1 MAQTTRTA
9 LGGPRGVIASPFS
22 KPLSSSNPSNSDEPT
37 IYALSTAP
45 GRSAIAIIRTSGPL
59 STHIYHALCHYKPLP
74 QPRHAVVRTLYD
86 PSQFQ
91 SRDTILD
98 PSALVLYFPAPNTFT
113 GEDILELHV
122 HGGPAVVKAVL
133 SAISRIPSTGSSSI
147 RYAQPGEFTLRA
159 FHNSRLTLTQIEA
172 LSDTLAAETEQQR
185 RLSIRGS
192 TSTLPALYESWRQ
205 VLLSARGELEA
216 LIDFSEDQHFN
227 ESTAELCASISA
239 QVQHLISLLKVHV
252 QNAVKGELLR
262 NGISVAFLGVPNAGK
277 SSLLNCIVGREA
289 AIVAEE
295 AGTTRDVVDVS
306 VDLGGWL
313 VKFGDTAGVRKGE
326 DGKAKVGKVEEEGI
340 RRAKARAAES
350 DVVVMVLDLER
361 RAATGTDGQSG
372 EVALRIDPDLQTF
385 IHGLACYPISIL
397 VAINKSDLISS
408 SNDRDRI
415 LNSAREAFPAIPF
428 DSFHFISCKH
438 AEVTPSM
445 SRSSPNKSNTTSA
458 STDSGGI
465 QYLLS
470 GLTTQFAN
478 LTTAIVPSSNHETPG
493 SIDQSIYTESL
504 GASQR
509 HRDLLSTCLSSLE
522 DFEAELQPQQIT
534 AGKGEDDSDGGEG
547 FEPDIVL
554 AAEHLRRAA
563 ESLARITGKGEG
575 SGDVEE
581 VLGVVFEKFCVGK

>member
-1 MAQTTRTA
+1 M
-9 LGGPRGVIASPFS
+9 
-22 KPLSSSNPSNSDEPT
+22 
-37 IYALSTAP
+37 
-45 GRSAIAIIRTSGPL
+45 
-59 STHIYHALCHYKPLP
+59 HIYHALCPHKPLP

-86 PSQFQ
+86 PSQIP

-122 HGGPAVVKAVL
+122 HGGPAVIKAVL
-133 SAISRIPSTGSSSI
+133 SAISRIPIHPSGRI

-192 TSTLPALYESWRQ
+192 TSTLPTLYESWRQ
-205 VLLSARGELEA
+205 LLLSARGELEA
-216 LIDFSEDQHFN
+216 LIDFSEDQHFD
-227 ESTAELCASISA
+227 ESTVQLCASIST

-313 VKFGDTAGVRKGE
+313 VRFGDTAGVRKGE

-340 RRAKARAAES
+340 RRAKARATES
-350 DVVVMVLDLER
+350 DVVVVVLDLDR
-361 RAATGTDGQSG
+361 HASNGAG
-372 EVALRIDPDLQTF
+372 EGVVLRIDPDLQTF
-385 IHGLACYPISIL
+385 IHGLACYPTSIL

-408 SNDRDRI
+408 LTEKERI
-415 LNSAREAFPAIPF
+415 LSSAQKAFSAIPS

-438 AEVTPSM
+438 AEATRNLPPPATQTS
-445 SRSSPNKSNTTSA
+445 SSSPDA
-458 STDSGGI
+458 GGI
-465 QYLLS
+465 QTLLS

-478 LTTAIVPSSNHETPG
+478 LTTAIVPSSNQGAPG

-509 HRDLLSTCLSSLE
+509 HRDLLSACLSSLE
-522 DFEAELQPQQIT
+522 DFETELQPQRHSD
-534 AGKGEDDSDGGEG
+534 GEGEDGSDSDGDD

>member
-1 MAQTTRTA
+1 M
-9 LGGPRGVIASPFS
+9 
-22 KPLSSSNPSNSDEPT
+22 
-37 IYALSTAP
+37 
-45 GRSAIAIIRTSGPL
+45 
-59 STHIYHALCHYKPLP
+59 HIYHALCPHKPLP

-86 PSQFQ
+86 PSQIP

-122 HGGPAVVKAVL
+122 HGGPAVIKAVL
-133 SAISRIPSTGSSSI
+133 SAISRIPIHPSGRI

-192 TSTLPALYESWRQ
+192 TSTLPTLYESWRQ
-205 VLLSARGELEA
+205 LLLSARGELEA
-216 LIDFSEDQHFN
+216 LIDFSEDQHFD
-227 ESTAELCASISA
+227 ESTVQLCASIST

-262 NGISVAFLGVPNAGK
+262 NGISVVFLGVPNAGK

-313 VKFGDTAGVRKGE
+313 VRFGDTAGVRKGE

-340 RRAKARAAES
+340 RRAKARATES
-350 DVVVMVLDLER
+350 DVVVVVLDLDR
-361 RAATGTDGQSG
+361 HASNGAG
-372 EVALRIDPDLQTF
+372 EGVVLRIDPDLQTF
-385 IHGLACYPISIL
+385 IHGLACYPTSIL

-408 SNDRDRI
+408 PNERDRI
-415 LNSAREAFPAIPF
+415 LDSARKYFPAIPPS
-428 DSFHFISCKH
+428 SFHFISCKH
-438 AEVTPSM
+438 AEATSTSIHPTPENSH
-445 SRSSPNKSNTTSA
+445 SPVKPS
-458 STDSGGI
+458 STDPGGI
-465 QYLLS
+465 QSLLS
-470 GLTTQFAN
+470 GLTTQFTT
-478 LTTAIVPSSNHETPG
+478 LTTAIVPSSTSSTDG
-493 SIDQSIYTESL
+493 AIDQSIYTESL

-509 HRDLLSTCLSSLE
+509 HRDLLSACLSSLE
-522 DFEAELQPQQIT
+522 DFETELQPQRHSD
-534 AGKGEDDSDGGEG
+534 GEGEDGSDSDGDD